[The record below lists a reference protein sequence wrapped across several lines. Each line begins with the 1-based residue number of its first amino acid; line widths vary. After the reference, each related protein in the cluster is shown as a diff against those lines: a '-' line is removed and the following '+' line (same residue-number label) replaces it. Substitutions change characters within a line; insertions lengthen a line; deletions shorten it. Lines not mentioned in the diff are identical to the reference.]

1 MTSCP
6 QCGANEYEVCDRHP
20 NSLNCF
26 RAGPPREHWSKRY
39 LGPSSIQVRQCPE
52 CGLVLAGDLCRN
64 AERSTC
70 LLDAEVPDTNPMQ
83 ALLDEAASAV
93 VARGKRYGEPEDNF
107 KRIAR
112 RWSVHML
119 NRYGIDLN
127 LDEVDVASM
136 MIDVKQARLENDP
149 THRDSWVD
157 IAGYAAGGGTA
168 KKAIDRPS

>member
-1 MTSCP
+1 MTEVTCP
-6 QCGANEYEVCDRHP
+6 QCGRKDHEGCLRP
-20 NSLNCF
+20 PSKRSCF
-26 RAGPPREHWSKRY
+26 YALQDREHWSK
-39 LGPSSIQVRQCPE
+39 
-52 CGLVLAGDLCRN
+52 AH
-64 AERSTC
+64 ST
-70 LLDAEVPDTNPMQ
+70 EPNKMK
-83 ALLDEAASAV
+83 ALLDEAAAAV

-119 NRYGIDLN
+119 NRYGIDIS

-157 IAGYAAGGGTA
+157 IAGYAAGGGSFDQTPADAAWDEA
-168 KKAIDRPS
+168 KKKREAVDTL

>member
-1 MTSCP
+1 MTSGSCP
-6 QCGANEYEVCDRHP
+6 QCGATPYEVCDAHP
-20 NSLNCF
+20 EATSCF
-26 RAGPPREHWSKRY
+26 RRSGIKPCRSPYCECEHGKCTHPGFY
-39 LGPSSIQVRQCPE
+39 
-52 CGLVLAGDLCRN
+52 
-64 AERSTC
+64 
-70 LLDAEVPDTNPMQ
+70 DARGTAPDTNPMK
-83 ALLDEAASAV
+83 ALLDEAAAAV

-119 NRYGIDLN
+119 NRYGIDIS

-157 IAGYAAGGGTA
+157 IAGYAAGGGSFDQAPADAAWDEA
-168 KKAIDRPS
+168 KKKREAIDTL